1 MEETRKDGALP
12 AEHSAYLPEGAT
24 VENSSVEAPASQPTP
39 QSEQPSPA
47 AESAQPA
54 AAKPAAPVA
63 QPRRAK
69 KCGFSAGKVF
79 LASLGAVVVGSLLT
93 VGLWLIIFSGIGSM
107 FGSTEKKAIPAEAI
121 LHIDFGEDI
130 VDAPSMDPMAGFDL
144 MSLTPISQL
153 TLFDALR
160 AVETA
165 TTDDRIKGIYINLNG
180 TGTASLTSLEEL
192 REAIE
197 RFKQSGK
204 WVVAYSDTYSQIG
217 YYLASVADKVYMQPE
232 GSFEWAGLAMQT
244 IFYKG
249 LIDKLGVDID
259 ILRPT
264 VCKYKSAVEPYF
276 LSEMSDANRQ

>member
-107 FGSTEKKAIPAEAI
+107 FASTE
-121 LHIDFGEDI
+121 
-130 VDAPSMDPMAGFDL
+130 
-144 MSLTPISQL
+144 
-153 TLFDALR
+153 
-160 AVETA
+160 
-165 TTDDRIKGIYINLNG
+165 
-180 TGTASLTSLEEL
+180 
-192 REAIE
+192 
-197 RFKQSGK
+197 
-204 WVVAYSDTYSQIG
+204 
-217 YYLASVADKVYMQPE
+217 
-232 GSFEWAGLAMQT
+232 
-244 IFYKG
+244 
-249 LIDKLGVDID
+249 
-259 ILRPT
+259 
-264 VCKYKSAVEPYF
+264 
-276 LSEMSDANRQ
+276 